1 MVFTEQDGEVLVLE
15 TLSSVVDSVDSEEDG
30 EDFTAQAL
38 ALVILSSVVSMEVL
52 VVFMVLA
59 LDSATHF
66 LVVSTAL
73 GLDIHFMEDLEVLM
87 VEIIAMSTPIEVTQE
102 REIYLEVIMLTIGQ
116 TFLEQIQIDQDLM

>member
-1 MVFTEQDGEVLVLE
+1 
-15 TLSSVVDSVDSEEDG
+15 
-30 EDFTAQAL
+30 
-38 ALVILSSVVSMEVL
+38 
-52 VVFMVLA
+52 
-59 LDSATHF
+59 
-66 LVVSTAL
+66 VVSTAL